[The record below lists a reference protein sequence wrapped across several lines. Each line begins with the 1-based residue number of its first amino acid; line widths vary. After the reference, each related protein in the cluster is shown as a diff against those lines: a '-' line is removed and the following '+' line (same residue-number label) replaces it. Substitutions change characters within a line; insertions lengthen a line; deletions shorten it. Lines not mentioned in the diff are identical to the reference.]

1 MFCLTPSSA
10 RNKARS
16 AHLEKDPPGCRKRRL
31 RFLPRKW
38 WKRGCSRIGG
48 HSPPAD
54 VVDGQSYC
62 ILGGGTTDSTGQTR
76 VHRNQSFFL
85 LGGNVCVCVL
95 PWFFTLLSSQVLSTT
110 LFSLA
115 KNVKNLSYHSIS
127 FPLKKTEIKN
137 STSKKQEASWRMR
150 QDERG
155 ERVGSKILCDFRQPL
170 GWTGIETTLWKVF
183 LTCLN

>member
-85 LGGNVCVCVL
+85 LGGNVCVCACSSLVL
-95 PWFFTLLSSQVLSTT
+95 HITFFTGLIYHTFFISQERKESFLSQYI
-110 LFSLA
+110 FSSEE
-115 KNVKNLSYHSIS
+115 NGN
-127 FPLKKTEIKN
+127 
-137 STSKKQEASWRMR
+137 
-150 QDERG
+150 
-155 ERVGSKILCDFRQPL
+155 
-170 GWTGIETTLWKVF
+170 
-183 LTCLN
+183 